1 MWIVENDGNAK
12 NLEDDKRIWR
22 YKEEGRYGDPDR
34 YIVTAG
40 IPLAYIDACK
50 TDQEAV
56 ESIKH
61 IVEQINNGSLPG
73 WFFQRLYEE

>member
-1 MWIVENDGNAK
+1 MMVM
-12 NLEDDKRIWR
+12 LEILKMTNVSGDKRN
-22 YKEEGRYGDPDR
+22 GRYCDPDD
-34 YIVTAG
+34 YVVTSDN
-40 IPLAYIDACK
+40 PYFKIDVCK
-50 TDQEAV
+50 TDEEAK